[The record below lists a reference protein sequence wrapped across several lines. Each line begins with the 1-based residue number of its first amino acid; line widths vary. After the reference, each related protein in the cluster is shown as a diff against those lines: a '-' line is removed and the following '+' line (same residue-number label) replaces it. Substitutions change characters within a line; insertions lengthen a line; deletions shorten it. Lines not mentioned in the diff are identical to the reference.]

1 MVPPF
6 YDYDVLSGLC
16 RQIRIFTVFISF
28 LCNAVKQPES
38 RQISLM
44 VNEFHKFFNWDK
56 YTIKKSGGEIT
67 PGLPLNTKS
76 SRPGVGY

>member
-1 MVPPF
+1 MITMFCPVYAARSGFLPCSSLF
-6 YDYDVLSGLC
+6 YAMLL
-16 RQIRIFTVFISF
+16 
-28 LCNAVKQPES
+28 KQPES

-67 PGLPLNTKS
+67 PGLPLHTKS